1 MRVVNYAE
9 EGQGVPAEIGRL
21 IGGCDAAV
29 SAPATVGNF
38 GPGFD
43 VLGAA
48 LQGPSD
54 FVLVRKTASGVTIG
68 KVVNGDGLPGDPE
81 QNLAIRAARSVIDA
95 FGFDFGVE
103 LTLYKGVLLGR
114 GLGSSA
120 ASIAAAAQASAA
132 LGDEP
137 IPKVAL
143 IEPVRHC
150 EAGGHLDN
158 VAPCLLGGVVYLK
171 SYEPL
176 VIEQL
181 GVVDGLIVVD
191 VAPDFV
197 VETAEARKDVPPKEV
212 VLDRNAAYLAG
223 LLDGV
228 RENDAKKVGANVVD
242 LVVEPLRKR
251 LIPGFDA
258 VKAAAM
264 DAGAH
269 GCTISGA
276 GPSVFAVTDDV
287 GDARGIAGA
296 MGAAFEKNGADC
308 TAYIS
313 RINGD
318 GATRVK

>member
-9 EGQGVPAEIGRL
+9 EEQGVPAEIAGL
-21 IGGCDAAV
+21 IGGWDAAV

-48 LQGPSD
+48 LEGPSD
-54 FVLVRKTASGVTIG
+54 FVLARKTAGGVSIG
-68 KVVNGDGLPGDPE
+68 PVFNGDGLPGDPE
-81 QNLAIRAARSVIDA
+81 QNLAVRAARSVIDA

-103 LTLYKGVLLGR
+103 LTLYKGVPLGR

-120 ASIAAAAQASAA
+120 ASIVAAAQAAAA
-132 LGDEP
+132 LADEP
-137 IPKVAL
+137 IRKVAL

-158 VAPCLLGGVVYLK
+158 VAPCLLGGVVYLR

-176 VIEQL
+176 AIEQL
-181 GVVDGLIVVD
+181 GVVDDLIVVD

-197 VETAEARKDVPPKEV
+197 VETAEARKGIPSKEV
-212 VLDRNAAYLAG
+212 VLERNAAYLAG

-228 RENDAKKVGANVVD
+228 RENNAKKVGANVVD

-251 LIPGFDA
+251 LIPGFDD

-276 GPSVFAVTDDV
+276 GSSVFAVTDDV
-287 GDARGIAGA
+287 SDARGIAGA

-318 GATRVK
+318 GATRIK